1 MRRIK
6 KGVIGFVVVCLTSFC
21 LSNVASAKDV
31 TITLGGTDAPLLW
44 ERARPGD
51 RWAQGATIS
60 DKYFIYA
67 QIGQNNVDG
76 KMIIVDRLNPSN
88 PPREI
93 KLNGWGHLNTL
104 HYDYKNQQIWVQTG
118 AAETNGNGVGGRCFN
133 PSNGQEVTCA
143 AYGPRGYTVP
153 AAYLNEGQGRDA
165 VNNTGFMTAS
175 GVGCVTTHGSSG
187 CTSAIVRICPSTSDC
202 SNAQTLTLNGF
213 TGGEIED
220 VAFDANGDM
229 ILIFNRWDGD
239 VPRVSY
245 YRVSRQFMQDNFGVN
260 TVPTNGASTINA
272 DGSTGGNG
280 GSSGGGS
287 STGGG
292 SGTGS
297 STGGGGSGG
306 SGTGSST
313 GGGSSGSTVTPPKC
327 ETILLPQSWCDDDSG
342 DGIKNMIKFAVDLLT
357 GGVVVVG
364 TIGIVICGY
373 IWMTARDNEAQVA
386 KAKKRLIEIVIGM
399 AVFVAIDL
407 VVNLL
412 GFAR

>member
-1 MRRIK
+1 M
-6 KGVIGFVVVCLTSFC
+6 
-21 LSNVASAKDV
+21 
-31 TITLGGTDAPLLW
+31 
-44 ERARPGD
+44 
-51 RWAQGATIS
+51 
-60 DKYFIYA
+60 
-67 QIGQNNVDG
+67 
-76 KMIIVDRLNPSN
+76 
-88 PPREI
+88 
-93 KLNGWGHLNTL
+93 
-104 HYDYKNQQIWVQTG
+104 QTG
-118 AAETNGNGVGGRCFN
+118 AAAANGSGVGGRCFN
-133 PSNGQEVTCA
+133 PSTGQEVACA

-153 AAYLNEGQGRDA
+153 AAYSNDGQGRDA

-175 GVGCVTTHGSSG
+175 SVGCTNNSIQN

-213 TGGEIED
+213 TEGEIED
-220 VAFDANGDM
+220 VAFDTNGDM
-229 ILIFNRWDGD
+229 TLIFNRWDGGN
-239 VPRVSY
+239 RRISY
-245 YRVSRQFMQDNFGVN
+245 YRVSKQFMQDNFGVN

-272 DGSTGGNG
+272 DGSTGGGSG
-280 GSSGGGS
+280 GTAPGGGGS
-287 STGGG
+287 GTPGSGGTTPGGGSGGSGTSGGSGGSGTSGGSGG

-297 STGGGGSGG
+297 STGGGGSG
-306 SGTGSST
+306 
-313 GGGSSGSTVTPPKC
+313 STVTPPKC
-327 ETILLPQSWCDDDSG
+327 ETIILPQSWCDDDSG
-342 DGIKNMIKFAVDLLT
+342 DGIKNMIKFVVDLLA